1 MCPIELYSSVLRRWI
16 KRSFGLWQRL
26 GFHVTPN
33 HFYEPIPDTRFLSSD
48 LWSRLSDLPGIDLRD
63 RDQLALLAEFAR
75 DFGPEY
81 NAFSQ
86 TATPCRWEYYTANG
100 AFESVDGEV
109 LYCMIRRF
117 KPKRIFE
124 IGSGYSTY
132 VAAQAALA
140 NQRTYGEPCA
150 LIAFEP
156 YPNEVLKRGFPGL
169 ADLVQ
174 ARIQDVPLSTFDEL
188 EQNDIL
194 FIDSSHVLAIGSDV
208 QYEYLD
214 ILPRLRPGVL
224 IHAHDIFLP
233 AEYPRHWV
241 LREHRF
247 WTEQYVLQAFLSF
260 NNTFRVLWAGNY
272 MALKHPAEL
281 KATFS
286 SFRPGSVTPG
296 SFWIVRDK

>member
-1 MCPIELYSSVLRRWI
+1 
-16 KRSFGLWQRL
+16 
-26 GFHVTPN
+26 
-33 HFYEPIPDTRFLSSD
+33 
-48 LWSRLSDLPGIDLRD
+48 
-63 RDQLALLAEFAR
+63 LALLSEFAR

-81 NAFSQ
+81 NAFSPK
-86 TATPCRWEYYTANG
+86 ATPCPWEYYTANG

-132 VAAQAALA
+132 IAAQAVLA
-140 NQRTYGEPCA
+140 NHRTYGESCD

-174 ARIQDVPLSTFDEL
+174 ARIQDVPLSTFDKL

-224 IHAHDIFLP
+224 VHAHDIFLP

-260 NNTFRVLWAGNY
+260 NNAFRVLWAGNY

-281 KATFS
+281 KAAFS
-286 SFRPGSVTPG
+286 SFDKGSVTPG
-296 SFWIVRDK
+296 SFWMVRDK